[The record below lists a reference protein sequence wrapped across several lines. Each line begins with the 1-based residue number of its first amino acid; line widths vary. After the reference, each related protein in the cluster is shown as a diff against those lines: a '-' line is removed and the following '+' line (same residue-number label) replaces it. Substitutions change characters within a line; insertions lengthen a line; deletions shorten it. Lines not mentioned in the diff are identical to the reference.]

1 MPISCAI
8 PAAFTDRLAS
18 SAASFYTARSSFR
31 DVFAMRAE
39 AQAYADSIKQAL
51 DLLRRFL

>member
-1 MPISCAI
+1 VLFGAYANRPPEQRQSRIK
-8 PAAFTDRLAS
+8 T
-18 SAASFYTARSSFR
+18 
-31 DVFAMRAE
+31 MRAE